1 MRWHGLRWLGV
12 ALWVLRAVATEDEGE
27 YEYEI
32 ETDIADEEEST
43 PLFGRS
49 PAIQHLDI
57 DDTTVSAGIGHTC
70 AIHSVSAADFGGKVL
85 CWGEDMLGQSSPPDA
100 EFIQVSCGRFHS
112 CGVKLD
118 ETVEC
123 WGDPNHAMTPEGL
136 FVQVSCGDF
145 HTCGILKDGTLSC
158 WGVNYDGQLDAPT
171 GKYVQVSCGQ
181 VLRATQHASP
191 KVVVGALVRLGC
203 RRYRDML
210 GCQSPR
216 KEVYQI
222 VGQSTAPA
230 NYKFLQVSAAPG
242 DFSCGVTVKNQIRC
256 WGENHRRQL
265 DAPLG
270 SYLLVSTSRL
280 SACGIKVRAFE
291 LHKERRVEDKHVVCW
306 GLREGVTSVPPTM
319 RLDELTLGWDHGC
332 GIASDSGKVICW
344 GNPSDDRLAIPPQLL
359 S

>member
-181 VLRATQHASP
+181 GHSCALAADGTVTCW
-191 KVVVGALVRLGC
+191 GANRH
-203 RRYRDML
+203 
-210 GCQSPR
+210 
-216 KEVYQI
+216 
-222 VGQSTAPA
+222 GQSTAPA

-280 SACGIKVRAFE
+280 SACGIK
-291 LHKERRVEDKHVVCW
+291 EDKHVVCW